1 MMLGGLALFP
11 KTRADGGNIN
21 MYVDPASVVAYTS
34 SVGLGTTFNINIVLQ
49 HIDPADDLVGIE
61 FKLYWDPTMLEGMS
75 MVIPAGSIWAEADAD
90 GNLWKVKMLVN
101 KTGGYCHYI
110 VTCSSLSQGYT
121 NGYLPL
127 DETPSGIA
135 ATITLKIIQEPPRYG
150 SLACALSLVDTKLA
164 NGGGGS
170 IVHTETDGS
179 YQFIWAPPSTHPH
192 LSVSPT
198 TITYNAQPIP
208 PYTPEFDVAIRIDN
222 LDDDWHLVGLEFK
235 LAYNTTLLQVKS
247 VTEGPFLQGY
257 GETWFV
263 THVEY
268 DYAYILVLFYPINL
282 TNPTAWPQGGGVLAT
297 IKFQGIYAEQFPWTG
312 TSPLALTDVKLSDER
327 AQAIQ
332 YDPSI
337 DGLYTIK
344 GFILGRQLDVYT
356 QYPDGFNGKGPNE
369 PSDAFAPQDLV
380 DLYAYLTYNQDPIQN
395 KLVSFEVHSPY
406 DDHII
411 YLTAITDT
419 NGYAHVSFR
428 IPWPCPAWPEDQ
440 IFGIWKVYGTAD
452 VANELVTDYMEFRVG
467 WLVELISVQSV
478 YPNYFKGNH
487 TEWKV
492 TFKTISAQYR
502 NVTFTLVLQDELGV
516 PVGRLTIVDYTVG
529 GADLLGEKVY
539 PPLDMSCLQIPKWA
553 YIGVATAHVD
563 AYTMFPSL
571 GGYAYCPEVTTQ
583 VSIIRP

>member
-1 MMLGGLALFP
+1 
-11 KTRADGGNIN
+11 
-21 MYVDPASVVAYTS
+21 
-34 SVGLGTTFNINIVLQ
+34 
-49 HIDPADDLVGIE
+49 
-61 FKLYWDPTMLEGMS
+61 
-75 MVIPAGSIWAEADAD
+75 
-90 GNLWKVKMLVN
+90 
-101 KTGGYCHYI
+101 
-110 VTCSSLSQGYT
+110 
-121 NGYLPL
+121 
-127 DETPSGIA
+127 
-135 ATITLKIIQEPPRYG
+135 
-150 SLACALSLVDTKLA
+150 
-164 NGGGGS
+164 
-170 IVHTETDGS
+170 
-179 YQFIWAPPSTHPH
+179 
-192 LSVSPT
+192 
-198 TITYNAQPIP
+198 
-208 PYTPEFDVAIRIDN
+208 
-222 LDDDWHLVGLEFK
+222 
-235 LAYNTTLLQVKS
+235 
-247 VTEGPFLQGY
+247 
-257 GETWFV
+257 
-263 THVEY
+263 
-268 DYAYILVLFYPINL
+268 
-282 TNPTAWPQGGGVLAT
+282 VLAT